1 MAKGTVYFTDFRTK
15 PGTNMLD
22 KLEKLVRKAG
32 IEKIDFDSK
41 FTAIKIHFGE
51 PGNLAYIRPNY
62 AARIVSVIKDLKG
75 NPYLTD
81 SNTLYKGRRSNAPDH
96 LLAAF
101 ENGFNPMAVGCNVII
116 ADGLRGYDFNEIEIN
131 SKHCKTAKIGQA
143 IAQADIIISMNH
155 FKGHEMTGFGG
166 ALKNLGMG
174 SGSRAGKMEMH
185 SGSKPRMKKSNCT
198 SCGVCI
204 KNCSQDAISFDSS
217 KKAEIDYDKCIGCGQ
232 CIFAC
237 RFDAARVVWGQS
249 ADISNEMIAEY
260 ALAVMKG
267 KPGFHINFIMDVS
280 PDCDCFSNNDMPIV
294 PNIGIA
300 ASFDPVALDRA
311 CADLVNKAPAMKN
324 SRVDVE
330 DFKEGDDKFT
340 CVHPET
346 DWRVCLNHAEA
357 IGLGNNE
364 YELVVVK

>member
-1 MAKGTVYFTDFRTK
+1 MANSKVYFTDFRTK
-15 PGTNMLD
+15 PGTNMLN
-22 KLEKLVRKAG
+22 KLENLVKKAG
-32 IEKIDFDSK
+32 FDKIDFSEK

-62 AARIVSVIKDLKG
+62 AARIVDLIRQKKG
-75 NPYLTD
+75 NVYLTD

-96 LLAAF
+96 LLAAY
-101 ENGFNPMAVGCNVII
+101 ENGFNPLAVGCNVII
-116 ADGLRGYDFNEIEIN
+116 ADGLRGYDYEEIEIN
-131 SKHCKTAKIGQA
+131 CKHCKTAKIGRG

-185 SGSKPRMKKSNCT
+185 SGSKPRMKKANCT
-198 SCGVCI
+198 SCGICI
-204 KNCSQDAISFDSS
+204 KNCSQNAISFDNN
-217 KKAEIDYDKCIGCGQ
+217 KKAKIDYDKCIGCGQ

-237 RFDAARVVWGQS
+237 SFDAASVVWGQS

-260 ALAVMKG
+260 SLAVMKG

-280 PDCDCFSNNDMPIV
+280 PDCDCFNSNDMPIV

-324 SRVDVE
+324 SRLDTVG
-330 DFKEGDDKFT
+330 FMEGDDKFT
-340 CVHPET
+340 SIHPET
-346 DWRVCLNHAEA
+346 DWRVCLNHAEE
-357 IGLGNNE
+357 IGLGKND
-364 YELVVVK
+364 YKLIVV